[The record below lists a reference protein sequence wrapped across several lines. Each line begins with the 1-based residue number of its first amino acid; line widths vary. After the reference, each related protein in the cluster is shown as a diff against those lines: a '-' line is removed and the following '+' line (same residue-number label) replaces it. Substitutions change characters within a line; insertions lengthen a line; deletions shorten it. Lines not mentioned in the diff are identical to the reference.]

1 MGSSKT
7 VDYLVSL
14 QPEARI
20 GLLARLT
27 HEINSPLTVINGFA
41 DLILTGSEK
50 ISPEIRAVLEKI
62 TRGHYSV
69 DQGLKDVSSGA
80 DISDTV
86 YLDFMGAAIDKL
98 LTPIPSEVTLSTDD
112 NKRYVDRIKT
122 SQRKLAHTFNIMFG
136 FGSPET
142 LFFKSYI
149 ELYSNINRE
158 TLQTQG
164 IELFNQTVTFPLETN
179 TLDYE
184 VVLDNLLGN
193 AIKHG
198 FKGELAGDPKRFI
211 KVTTR
216 GNYDPPLVRVSDNGS
231 GFDLTSITG
240 KASAAGIIPR
250 DYHQIPIRDLLN
262 IVEDQGLYVSGNI
275 AQKALGGADYRNQL
289 LMQLAFLPGIS
300 TSENGNG
307 LDLVYGGAGTSQGLG
322 LDNVKTLVERN
333 GGNVWVIS
341 HPRDTRFYFT
351 IPPNKVVSK

>member
-41 DLILTGSEK
+41 DLILTGGAE

-62 TRGHYSV
+62 TLGQYSV
-69 DQGLKDVSSGA
+69 DRSLKDVSSGA
-80 DISDTV
+80 DISDTA
-86 YLDFMGAAIDKL
+86 YLDFMGVAIDQL
-98 LTPIPSEVTLSTDD
+98 LTPIPPEGTLSNDD
-112 NKRYVDRIKT
+112 NRYLDRIRT

-142 LFFKSYI
+142 FFFKSYV

-158 TLQTQG
+158 TLQTRG
-164 IELFNQTVTFPLETN
+164 VELFNQTITFPLETN

-184 VVLDNLLGN
+184 IVLDNLLGN

-198 FKGELAGDPKRFI
+198 FKEKSTEGKKRFI
-211 KVTTR
+211 KVATR
-216 GNYDPPLVRVSDNGS
+216 ANYGPCLVRVSDNGS
-231 GFDLTSITG
+231 GFDLDSITE
-240 KASAAGIIPR
+240 KASSAGIIPR
-250 DYHQIPIRDLLN
+250 DYHDIPIRDLLN
-262 IVEDQGLYVSGNI
+262 IIGDQGLYVSGNI
-275 AQKALGGADYRNQL
+275 AQKALNGADYRNQL

-351 IPPNKVVSK
+351 VPEDKVISK